1 MTSDRAIRRG
11 LASTHTHMHA
21 HAGRP
26 GAQGGPHPAA
36 GTCRPAPGLLGTALW
51 RASRRAAP
59 PNHEAR
65 SRPTRPVPRA
75 AGEPASRA
83 PASCLPVGD
92 ANRARGAAGAVGEV
106 AGAKSARHQPRSIAT
121 KASGWRHGRR
131 ANPTA
136 AGRAATQALLGKG
149 RRRTHGHSPG
159 PLGAATSS
167 VSREA
172 RSCPPRRGRASGR
185 GTACTARQ
193 SAPRD
198 LELCQS
204 HTAAHGHCWL
214 LTRPPGDWHSGRD
227 WGESHHHHSGT
238 RWLDLLTDATPCW
251 HKRPFTSLRFSA
263 VLMQA
268 IEINIR

>member
-1 MTSDRAIRRG
+1 MFREEQKALPPPHPVGTTSDRAIRRG

-65 SRPTRPVPRA
+65 SRPMRPVPRA

-106 AGAKSARHQPRSIAT
+106 AGAKSARRQPRSIAT
-121 KASGWRHGRR
+121 KASGWRHGGGPTPQPLHERQLR
-131 ANPTA
+131 HSLGKDAGGPTA
-136 AGRAATQALLGKG
+136 TAQGHWVRPCLPSPG
-149 RRRTHGHSPG
+149 RRVHVHHVGDVPPG
-159 PLGAATSS
+159 GGQLAQPASQPQEISS
-167 VSREA
+167 SAKVTLQPTDTAGSSRV
-172 RSCPPRRGRASGR
+172 PR
-185 GTACTARQ
+185 GTGTVAGIGVSPIIITVARGGLIYSPTQ
-193 SAPRD
+193 LRV
-198 LELCQS
+198 
-204 HTAAHGHCWL
+204 
-214 LTRPPGDWHSGRD
+214 
-227 WGESHHHHSGT
+227 GT
-238 RWLDLLTDATPCW
+238 N
-251 HKRPFTSLRFSA
+251 
-263 VLMQA
+263 VL
-268 IEINIR
+268 

>member
-1 MTSDRAIRRG
+1 MPACRRRQSCARHGGSRRRG
-11 LASTHTHMHA
+11 GRSEVSTTSASEHSDK
-21 HAGRP
+21 GL
-26 GAQGGPHPAA
+26 GVAA
-36 GTCRPAPGLLGTALW
+36 R
-51 RASRRAAP
+51 RRAD
-59 PNHEAR
+59 
-65 SRPTRPVPRA
+65 
-75 AGEPASRA
+75 
-83 PASCLPVGD
+83 L
-92 ANRARGAAGAVGEV
+92 
-106 AGAKSARHQPRSIAT
+106 
-121 KASGWRHGRR
+121 
-131 ANPTA
+131 TA